1 MKNQDGGQK
10 DEYFHDGKMLHH
22 RLIVNSLNSNLSVL
36 SRNPPAADDQ
46 IVLIKHRRLAGRDGA
61 LRRECNF
68 TFTEPL
74 PVGVTVA
81 GVPGWL

>member
-1 MKNQDGGQK
+1 VMARCG
-10 DEYFHDGKMLHH
+10 
-22 RLIVNSLNSNLSVL
+22 
-36 SRNPPAADDQ
+36 
-46 IVLIKHRRLAGRDGA
+46 
-61 LRRECNF
+61 ECSF